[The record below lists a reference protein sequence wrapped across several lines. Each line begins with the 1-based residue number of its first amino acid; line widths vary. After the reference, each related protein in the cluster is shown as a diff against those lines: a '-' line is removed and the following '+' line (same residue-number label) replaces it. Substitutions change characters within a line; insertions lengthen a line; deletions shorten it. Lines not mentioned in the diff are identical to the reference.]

1 MILPM
6 KRRKTKLSE
15 IKEKLRHE
23 KNEEEN
29 DVTEEAAAE
38 ETAKNAEAGAEET
51 EKNAEAAE
59 ADAEKPE
66 ADKADDEV
74 AKLKEQLMRNMAEY
88 DNYRKRTA
96 KEKAEM
102 MPDITARVVSDFLP
116 VLDNLERALAADC
129 SDESYKKGV
138 QMIYD
143 SFMETLDKLG
153 VEKVPAED
161 FDPSM
166 HQAVQQV
173 QSDDHESGKIV
184 NVFQNGYRI
193 GTKVIRFAMV
203 SVAQ

>member
-1 MILPM
+1 M
-6 KRRKTKLSE
+6 KRRKSKLSE
-15 IKEKLRHE
+15 IKDKLKKNADE
-23 KNEEEN
+23 KNETAEEKEK
-29 DVTEEAAAE
+29 VTE
-38 ETAKNAEAGAEET
+38 EET
-51 EKNAEAAE
+51 EKSEESAPEAEAVEEPAKE
-59 ADAEKPE
+59 TPIK
-66 ADKADDEV
+66 DKTADEV
-74 AKLKEQLMRNMAEY
+74 AKLKDQLMRNMAEY

-96 KEKAEM
+96 KEKAEL
-102 MPDITARVVSDFLP
+102 MPDITARVVSEFLP
-116 VLDNLERALAADC
+116 VLDNLERALAAEC

-143 SFMETLDKLG
+143 SFMETLEKLG
-153 VEKVPAED
+153 VEKVPTED

>member
-1 MILPM
+1 M
-6 KRRKTKLSE
+6 SD
-15 IKEKLRHE
+15 IKEKLKHE
-23 KNEEEN
+23 KNEEETE
-29 DVTEEAAAE
+29 VTEKEVAE
-38 ETAKNAEAGAEET
+38 ETKTAEES
-51 EKNAEAAE
+51 EAAE
-59 ADAEKPE
+59 ACDAEVVEEPAKDDKKEDE
-66 ADKADDEV
+66 A
-74 AKLKEQLMRNMAEY
+74 AKLREQLMRNMAEY

-96 KEKAEM
+96 KEKAEL

-129 SDESYKKGV
+129 SDEGYKKGV

-143 SFMETLDKLG
+143 SFMATLEKLG

-173 QSDDHESGKIV
+173 QSDEHESGKIV

-203 SVAQ
+203 TVAQ

>member
-1 MILPM
+1 M
-6 KRRKTKLSE
+6 SE
-15 IKEKLRHE
+15 IKEKLKHE
-23 KNEEEN
+23 KNEEETE
-29 DVTEEAAAE
+29 VTEKEVAE
-38 ETAKNAEAGAEET
+38 ETKTAEE
-51 EKNAEAAE
+51 AEAAE
-59 ADAEKPE
+59 ACDAEVVEEPAKDDKKEDE
-66 ADKADDEV
+66 A
-74 AKLKEQLMRNMAEY
+74 AKLREQLMRNMAEY

-96 KEKAEM
+96 KEKAEL

-129 SDESYKKGV
+129 SDEGYKKGV

-143 SFMETLDKLG
+143 SFMATLEKLG

-173 QSDDHESGKIV
+173 QSDEHESGKIV

>member
-1 MILPM
+1 M
-6 KRRKTKLSE
+6 SE
-15 IKEKLRHE
+15 KDEKII
-23 KNEEEN
+23 EEGTAKDTETAEEPEAEATE
-29 DVTEEAAAE
+29 TEE
-38 ETAKNAEAGAEET
+38 KPDP
-51 EKNAEAAE
+51 K
-59 ADAEKPE
+59 DAEI
-66 ADKADDEV
+66 AS
-74 AKLKEQLMRNMAEY
+74 LKDQLMRNMAEY

-96 KEKAEM
+96 KEKTEM
-102 MPDITARVVSDFLP
+102 MPDITARVVGEFLP

-143 SFMETLDKLG
+143 SFNETLEKLG
-153 VEKVPAED
+153 VEKVPTEE

-184 NVFQNGYRI
+184 TVFQNGYRI
-193 GTKVIRFAMV
+193 GSKVLRFAMV

>member
-1 MILPM
+1 M
-6 KRRKTKLSE
+6 SE
-15 IKEKLRHE
+15 IKAEKE
-23 KNEEEN
+23 KEKEEQNVKEQEISEGTAEN
-29 DVTEEAAAE
+29 T
-38 ETAKNAEAGAEET
+38 AEET
-51 EKNAEAAE
+51 EAA
-59 ADAEKPE
+59 PE
-66 ADKADDEV
+66 VEVIDEKADGGKRDDEI

-96 KEKAEM
+96 KEKTEM
-102 MPDITARVVSDFLP
+102 MPDITARVVSEFLP

-129 SDESYKKGV
+129 TDEGYKKGV

-143 SFMETLDKLG
+143 SFMDTLEKLG

-193 GTKVIRFAMV
+193 GQKVIRFAMV

>member
-1 MILPM
+1 M
-6 KRRKTKLSE
+6 SD
-15 IKEKLRHE
+15 IKEKLKHE
-23 KNEEEN
+23 KNEEETE
-29 DVTEEAAAE
+29 VTEKEVAE
-38 ETAKNAEAGAEET
+38 ETKTAEE
-51 EKNAEAAE
+51 AEAAE
-59 ADAEKPE
+59 ACDAEVVEEPAKDDKKEDE
-66 ADKADDEV
+66 A
-74 AKLKEQLMRNMAEY
+74 AKLREQLMRNMAEY

-96 KEKAEM
+96 KEKAEL

-129 SDESYKKGV
+129 SDEGYKKGV

-143 SFMETLDKLG
+143 SFMATLDKLG
-153 VEKVPAED
+153 VEKVPTED

-173 QSDDHESGKIV
+173 QSDEHESGKIV

>member
-1 MILPM
+1 M
-6 KRRKTKLSE
+6 SE
-15 IKEKLRHE
+15 IKDKLKKNADETKETADEKE
-23 KNEEEN
+23 K
-29 DVTEEAAAE
+29 VTEE
-38 ETAKNAEAGAEET
+38 ET
-51 EKNAEAAE
+51 ENSEE
-59 ADAEKPE
+59 SVPE
-66 ADKADDEV
+66 AETVEEPAKETPIKDKIADEV
-74 AKLKEQLMRNMAEY
+74 AKLKDQLMRNMAEY

-96 KEKAEM
+96 KEKAEL
-102 MPDITARVVSDFLP
+102 MPDITARVVSEFLP
-116 VLDNLERALAADC
+116 VLDNLERALAAEC

-143 SFMETLDKLG
+143 SFMETLEKLG
-153 VEKVPAED
+153 VEKVPTED

>member
-1 MILPM
+1 M

-15 IKEKLRHE
+15 IKEKLKHE
-23 KNEEEN
+23 KNEETE
-29 DVTEEAAAE
+29 VTEEKAAE
-38 ETAKNAEAGAEET
+38 ESQEAEACEAEVVE
-51 EKNAEAAE
+51 ESAA
-59 ADAEKPE
+59 D
-66 ADKADDEV
+66 DKKDDEV

-96 KEKAEM
+96 KEKAEL

-116 VLDNLERALAADC
+116 VLDNLERALAAEC
-129 SDESYKKGV
+129 SDEGYKKGV

-143 SFMETLDKLG
+143 SFMATLEKLG

-161 FDPSM
+161 FDPAM

>member
-1 MILPM
+1 M
-6 KRRKTKLSE
+6 SE
-15 IKEKLRHE
+15 IKDKLRRE
-23 KNEEEN
+23 KNEEESE
-29 DVTEEAAAE
+29 VTETPGIEEVAE
-38 ETAKNAEAGAEET
+38 EQGDTEPEVEVVEEPVPDKKN
-51 EKNAEAAE
+51 
-59 ADAEKPE
+59 
-66 ADKADDEV
+66 DEV

-96 KEKAEM
+96 KEKAEL
-102 MPDITARVVSDFLP
+102 MPDITARVVSEFLP
-116 VLDNLERALAADC
+116 VLDNLERALSADC
-129 SDESYKKGV
+129 TDEGYKKGV

-143 SFMETLDKLG
+143 SFIETLDKLG
-153 VEKVPAED
+153 VEKVPTED